1 MTTLGSSAALPGMR
15 RRRSSPYQIRLLRRP
30 AAWARAHPQLA
41 DALFAGLLTAL
52 LLPGPWLYHHHGG
65 DGVTDHRAPDVL
77 AVLLIL
83 LQGGPLALRRRRP
96 AAVLLVCG
104 TATLTYDLIGYGT
117 GAGGVT
123 LLVATYSVGAF
134 AARPRAWPLFAFTI
148 AVVSLDLFLAPGDV
162 QADAVL
168 GNYLI
173 FVTAFLLGD
182 NLRTRR
188 AYVAEL
194 EARAERAE
202 LDREALARR
211 AVVEERAR
219 IAREMHDVVAHSVSV
234 MVVQSSAARRTSDRD
249 KAAALAGQIETTG
262 RQALAELR
270 RLLGVLR
277 GGEPS
282 ESTSTPAALAPQPRL
297 DQLETLLEHMRT
309 AGLDCELTLT
319 GRRRTLSPGVDL
331 TAFRIVQEALTN
343 CLKHAGPARAS
354 VSVDFGDRLLSLVV
368 TDDGRGVL
376 PAAASSG
383 APAHSGLGGHRG
395 PGGHGGHG
403 GPGGH
408 GGHGGHGLIGM
419 RERVAV
425 FGGSL
430 WAGPRRGGGYDVI
443 AQLPLGRDD
452 GGTRPDSSRPTDDT
466 VEATDPA
473 SALAGAR
480 T

>member
-1 MTTLGSSAALPGMR
+1 LV
-15 RRRSSPYQIRLLRRP
+15 RRP
-30 AAWARAHPQLA
+30 AAWARAHPRLA
-41 DALFAGLLTAL
+41 DALFAALLTAL
-52 LLPGPWLYHHHGG
+52 LLPGPWLYHS
-65 DGVTDHRAPDVL
+65 DGSSTANHRAPDVF

-83 LQGGPLALRRRRP
+83 VQGVPLALRRSRP
-96 AAVLLVCG
+96 ATVLLLCG
-104 TATLTYDLIGYGT
+104 TATLTYDLLGYGS
-117 GAGGVT
+117 GAGGVS

-134 AARPRAWPLFAFTI
+134 AARPRTWPLLAFTVAI
-148 AVVSLDLFLAPGDV
+148 VSIDLFVAADEV

-188 AYVAEL
+188 AYVSEL

-202 LDREALARR
+202 LDREALTRR
-211 AVVEERAR
+211 AVAEERAR

-234 MVVQSSAARRTSDRD
+234 MVVQSGAARRTTDPD
-249 KAAALAGQIETTG
+249 KAHALAGQIETAG
-262 RQALAELR
+262 RQALTELR

-277 GGEPS
+277 GGESQTAPS
-282 ESTSTPAALAPQPRL
+282 LAPQPRL
-297 DQLETLLEHMRT
+297 GQLENLLEHMRA
-309 AGLDCELTLT
+309 AGLDCELTVT

-368 TDDGRGVL
+368 TDDGRGVV
-376 PAAASSG
+376 P
-383 APAHSGLGGHRG
+383 APASGHATLGGRS
-395 PGGHGGHG
+395 GGQS
-403 GPGGH
+403 
-408 GGHGGHGLIGM
+408 GGHGLIGM

-443 AQLPLGRDD
+443 AQLPLGREDEGPRIGPVD
-452 GGTRPDSSRPTDDT
+452 PVETGNT
-466 VEATDPA
+466 VDAVSGPA
-473 SALAGAR
+473 ASLAG
-480 T
+480 TSS